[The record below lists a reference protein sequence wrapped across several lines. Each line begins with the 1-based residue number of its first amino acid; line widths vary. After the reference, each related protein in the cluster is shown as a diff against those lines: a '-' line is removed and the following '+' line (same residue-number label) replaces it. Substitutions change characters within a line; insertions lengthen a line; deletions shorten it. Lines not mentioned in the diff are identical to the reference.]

1 MDFKK
6 KQKSEFILKTFFIRV
21 GAFLI
26 FAFAGILIISDIK
39 IYIQGQNLKKEVARY
54 ENQLAQLKDQN
65 KKLEEK
71 IANSDNPDYI
81 EKVAREEQDMQ
92 KEGETAVSFVFSEDS
107 NVKNVATSGEFEKF
121 GWLASFTNWIKG
133 LF

>member
-6 KQKSEFILKTFFIRV
+6 KQKSEFILKAFFIRV
-21 GAFLI
+21 GVFLI
-26 FAFAGILIISDIK
+26 FAFAGILIVSDIK
-39 IYIQGQNLKKEVARY
+39 IYIQGRNLKQEVIKY
-54 ENQLAQLKDQN
+54 ENQLDQLKKQN

-92 KEGETAVSFVFSEDS
+92 KEGETAVSFVFPENS
-107 NVKNVATSGEFEKF
+107 NTKNIAASGEFENL

>member
-6 KQKSEFILKTFFIRV
+6 KQKSEFILKNFFIRV
-21 GAFLI
+21 GAFLV

-39 IYIQGQNLKKEVARY
+39 IYIQGKNLKQEVAKY
-54 ENQLAQLKDQN
+54 ESQLAQLKDQN
-65 KKLEEK
+65 RKLEEK

-92 KEGETAVSFVFSEDS
+92 KEGETVVSFVFPENSDNENAAS
-107 NVKNVATSGEFEKF
+107 SGKFENL
-121 GWLASFTNWIKG
+121 GWLASFMDWIKG

>member
-6 KQKSEFILKTFFIRV
+6 KQKSEFVLKAFFIRV
-21 GAFLI
+21 GAFLL

-39 IYIQGQNLKKEVARY
+39 IYIQGQNLKQEVVKY
-54 ENQLAQLKDQN
+54 ENQLAQMKEQN

-92 KEGETAVSFVFSEDS
+92 KEGETAVSFVFPD
-107 NVKNVATSGEFEKF
+107 NGNPKDPAQTSEFENL

>member
-6 KQKSEFILKTFFIRV
+6 KQKSEFILKAFFIRV
-21 GAFLI
+21 GVFLI
-26 FAFAGILIISDIK
+26 FVFAGILIISDIK
-39 IYIQGQNLKKEVARY
+39 IYIQGRNLKQEVVKY

-92 KEGETAVSFVFSEDS
+92 KEGETAVSFVFPENNNS
-107 NVKNVATSGEFEKF
+107 KNAAASGEFENL

>member
-6 KQKSEFILKTFFIRV
+6 KQKSEFALKNFFIRV

-39 IYIQGQNLKKEVARY
+39 IYLQGKNLKQEVAKY
-54 ENQLAQLKDQN
+54 ENQLEQLREQN
-65 KKLEEK
+65 RKLEEK

-92 KEGETAVSFVFSEDS
+92 KEGETVVSFVFPENGD
-107 NVKNVATSGEFEKF
+107 NKNKISSSKFENL
-121 GWLASFTNWIKG
+121 GWLASFANWIKG

>member
-6 KQKSEFILKTFFIRV
+6 KQKSEFILKAFFIRV

-39 IYIQGQNLKKEVARY
+39 IYIQGKSLKQEVAKY
-54 ENQLAQLKDQN
+54 ENQLTQLKEQN

-92 KEGETAVSFVFSEDS
+92 KEGETAVSFVFPENNNS
-107 NVKNVATSGEFEKF
+107 KNAAASGEFENL